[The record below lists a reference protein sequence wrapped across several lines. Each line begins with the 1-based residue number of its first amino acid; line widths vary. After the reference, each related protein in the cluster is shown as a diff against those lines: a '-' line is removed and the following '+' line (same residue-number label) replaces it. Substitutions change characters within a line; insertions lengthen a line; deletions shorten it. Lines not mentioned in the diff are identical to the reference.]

1 MNLKSELS
9 IIKKNWEVKLIE
21 IVGIITEDGGGCVS
35 HTGTHLNSYRKLQP
49 ILNLCL
55 LTTKHRQKSS
65 NTIFYN
71 LLQLRTTNLNA
82 ISSKFTPTH
91 QTYPILINKKPLFS
105 TFIIFSILFIVNQVK
120 YRARKKMKSEK
131 KSLLQDLIEN
141 SVSGCVVTDGGFA
154 THLETLGASI
164 NDPLWSAICL
174 IKQPHLIKQ
183 VFNFYLFAS
192 FS

>member
-55 LTTKHRQKSS
+55 LTTNHRQKPS

-71 LLQLRTTNLNA
+71 LLQIRTEPECHLVQ
-82 ISSKFTPTH
+82 IH
-91 QTYPILINKKPLFS
+91 TYPPNLPN
-105 TFIIFSILFIVNQVK
+105 T
-120 YRARKKMKSEK
+120 Y
-131 KSLLQDLIEN
+131 
-141 SVSGCVVTDGGFA
+141 
-154 THLETLGASI
+154 
-164 NDPLWSAICL
+164 
-174 IKQPHLIKQ
+174 
-183 VFNFYLFAS
+183 
-192 FS
+192 